1 MSTSVLE
8 QPPVLKGKDSWE
20 RAVAK
25 AQQLAAEGVRGVVLT
40 RSLEAIIK
48 CVEAADSQKLQEIAS
63 SPTNYEVLLRQLTGC
78 LDVLRGEDS
87 LADARLRGLKMKEDL
102 LKRAGGAMNADQV
115 GKLLNLTRQAVDKR
129 RKARKLVAIEFGKR
143 GYLYPGFQFDEPV
156 IDLVEQ
162 ILDRIDSR
170 IEDWSLLAFF
180 LNGNAYLNGASPV
193 EAMRQ
198 GKEEEVLRAAQAYG
212 SQGAA

>member
-1 MSTSVLE
+1 MSAAVLE
-8 QPPVLKGKDSWE
+8 PVLEGKDSWE

-25 AQQLAAEGVRGVVLT
+25 AKQLGAESMKGVVIT

-48 CVEAADSQKLQEIAS
+48 CVEAADSENLKEIAS
-63 SPTNYEVLLRQLTGC
+63 APTNYEVLLRQLTGC

-87 LADARLRGLKMKEDL
+87 LAEARLRGLKMKEDL
-102 LKRAGGAMNADQV
+102 LKRAGGAMNADQA

-143 GYLYPGFQFDEPV
+143 GYLYPAFQFDEQL
-156 IDLVEQ
+156 IDLMEQ
-162 ILDRIDSR
+162 VLERIDSR
-170 IEDWSLLAFF
+170 VENWSLLAFF

-193 EAMRQ
+193 ELMR
-198 GKEEEVLRAAQAYG
+198 KSKIEEVLRAAHAYG
-212 SQGAA
+212 SQGAP